1 MQETPPKNRWG
12 AGEQS
17 LSHPHRWEMV
27 GTQNSRAAQRSVDR
41 VKKVVKYHKMM
52 VVSSQRWRSKAE
64 NQPRCTS
71 HFLWWPWQHLQ
82 TFLYF
87 FFLSFF
93 FSKYLLGYH
102 CHLPNDLQHCP
113 QGKMKYEED
122 SARRKFILAWED
134 WLWFAGL
141 KINNLKA

>member
-1 MQETPPKNRWG
+1 
-12 AGEQS
+12 
-17 LSHPHRWEMV
+17 MV
-27 GTQNSRAAQRSVDR
+27 GTTTWHKSKTSGLLREVSIGLKKWLNTIRWWWFPANGGGPKQRTNPAA
-41 VKKVVKYHKMM
+41 H
-52 VVSSQRWRSKAE
+52 
-64 NQPRCTS
+64 
-71 HFLWWPWQHLQ
+71 HIFLWWPWQHFQ

-87 FFLSFF
+87 FFFLFFF

-141 KINNLKA
+141 KKNNLKA